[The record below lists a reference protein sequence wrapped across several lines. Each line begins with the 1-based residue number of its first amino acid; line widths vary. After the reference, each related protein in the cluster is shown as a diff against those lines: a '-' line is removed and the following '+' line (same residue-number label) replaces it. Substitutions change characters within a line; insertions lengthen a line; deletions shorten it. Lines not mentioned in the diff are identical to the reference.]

1 MKKRCW
7 GLRIFTSCEE
17 LEVFQAKRLCSWIST
32 FLSQKI
38 SWTFVC
44 NSSPSFCTEGCQKSA
59 MTTWNLLGNLINLR
73 EFLWFENWVFFIC
86 AQFLKIRFSGGWS
99 SSFLTCKVR
108 GRWDCVYLLLNRL
121 VFTRFS
127 TGRGVAF
134 LFGLSRHWVRVFI
147 FCSVSVGIMF

>member
-7 GLRIFTSCEE
+7 GLRILTSCEE

-44 NSSPSFCTEGCQKSA
+44 NSSPSFCTEGLSEKCHDDLKSV
-59 MTTWNLLGNLINLR
+59 G
-73 EFLWFENWVFFIC
+73 EFDKFEGILVFENWVFFIC